1 MSSQAA
7 CDSARRSVSDRLRLR
22 ACPTVELAWVGQA
35 SHFQASSRGNEA
47 GPVEVEAGGEDL
59 PVEGVD
65 LLGVA
70 AGDVAVSGMLRITE
84 PFLLSTSALSVQRRA
99 RTW

>member
-1 MSSQAA
+1 M
-7 CDSARRSVSDRLRLR
+7 ARSLAR
-22 ACPTVELAWVGQA
+22 AVEGLPDGRVGVGRAGQSFPSLFA
-35 SHFQASSRGNEA
+35 GEEA